1 MFCKHRA
8 YESEEEYRFL
18 QIHSAGTT
26 PTVNYRSRSY
36 SLIKYREFDWRSLA
50 AKALKKVF
58 IGPSADKPKALQFAR
73 DCLQKAGFDDNDIEL
88 IKSEIPYR
96 AL

>member
-1 MFCKHRA
+1 M
-8 YESEEEYRFL
+8 
-18 QIHSAGTT
+18 
-26 PTVNYRSRSY
+26 
-36 SLIKYREFDWRSLA
+36 IKYREFDWRSLA